1 MALLKCRDC
10 KSKISDAA
18 SACPKCGRPVTDLD
32 RRAAEAGRKVGT
44 TVTAVVVIIA
54 AGVFLVDSASNSASH
69 GGDVPAAADSVAAHS
84 SAPPSYTPPPSSPAA
99 PDTEVFSKL
108 HLTTSWHGEAGNT
121 VMLATFTIRNRSD
134 QAVSNFAV
142 ICTLYAP
149 SGTVLDVKTP
159 TLYVTVRA
167 HKSKTV
173 HDVNLGFINQQTH
186 SASCTLA
193 DYDAP

>member
-18 SACPKCGRPVTDLD
+18 STCPKCGRPVRDVD
-32 RRAAEAGRKVGT
+32 RHAAEAGRKVGT
-44 TVTAVVVIIA
+44 TVTALVVIIA
-54 AGVFLVDSASNSASH
+54 AGVFLVDSTSH
-69 GGDVPAAADSVAAHS
+69 GGDVPAAADSIAPHS
-84 SAPPSYTPPPSSPAA
+84 SAPASFTPPPSSPAA

-108 HLTTSWHGEAGNT
+108 HLTTSWHGDAGNT

-159 TLYVTVRA
+159 TLYITVPA

-173 HDVNLGFINQQTH
+173 HDMNLGFINQQTH